1 MLLDWLRPDWLGHMR
16 FRYRRFQVLDPMFRT
31 ESRITVGLA
40 PPDWLGF
47 PGFETSLALVVQSR
61 RWSLCNNFAIQSRR
75 Y

>member
-40 PPDWLGF
+40 PPRRAWFSGF
-47 PGFETSLALVVQSR
+47 RNKLAAGGSKSPLVP
-61 RWSLCNNFAIQSRR
+61 L
-75 Y
+75 